1 MKRTLVY
8 VSLALFCVAG
18 LFAWQ
23 RVTPAPAAGSKL
35 AGARA
40 VAVTPAAAQVN
51 AVYGSLP

>member
-8 VSLALFCVAG
+8 VSLALLCVAG